1 MRVTADP
8 ALDRSWFMDVNDFAR
23 ATPWLHTPLRAYA
36 EFGVVL
42 FAFLL
47 LWTWW
52 TARGDR
58 ALGAATA
65 ALWAPAGV
73 LLAVALNQPLGR
85 WVGERRPYTVLP
97 HVLVLVSRS
106 TDFSFPSDHAVMAG
120 AVTAGVWM
128 ANRRLGLL
136 TGLAALLM
144 CFARV
149 YVGAHFPGDVIAGLI
164 FGAVVSL
171 VGYAVLHRLLERLVG
186 ALARTPVRVLLT
198 ADRTGRP
205 AAPGASAADPNR

>member
-1 MRVTADP
+1 VTADP
-8 ALDRSWFMDVNDFAR
+8 ALDRSWFVHVNAFAR
-23 ATPWLHTPLRAYA
+23 ATPWLHAPVRAYA
-36 EFGVVL
+36 ELGVVL
-42 FAFLL
+42 FALLL

-52 TARGDR
+52 TARGERD
-58 ALGAATA
+58 LAAVTA

-85 WVGERRPYTVLP
+85 WVGERRPYASLP

-120 AVTAGVWM
+120 AVTAGVWL

-136 TGLAALLM
+136 TGIAAVLM

-149 YVGAHFPGDVIAGLI
+149 YVGAHYPGDVIAGFL

-171 VGYAVLHRLLERLVG
+171 VGYALLHRLLERVVA
-186 ALARTPVRVLLT
+186 ALARTPVRALLT
-198 ADRTGRP
+198 ADRSGRP
-205 AAPGASAADPNR
+205 ATPGASAADPHR